1 MKWESVVLSR
11 ADPKLLLAQTIGPA
25 QDGLLSV
32 NSQHKLRSMACPETC
47 SMPFRY
53 PRCSEQCAS
62 NRLGT
67 ILKHASIKAEGGATA
82 FGSQKGKVASEF
94 SGKPQP
100 SFFSR
105 I

>member
-1 MKWESVVLSR
+1 MLHEM
-11 ADPKLLLAQTIGPA
+11 G
-25 QDGLLSV
+25 
-32 NSQHKLRSMACPETC
+32 E
-47 SMPFRY
+47 
-53 PRCSEQCAS
+53 CAS

-105 I
+105 ISICSFSVGGSVTYRKRRKFSVYCWRTIIPAVQISSVCCPK